1 MNRKFTSYQVNN
13 FIECKTKMLNW
24 AKQFN
29 IFCLLDNHQYNFSDS
44 QFECLLAA
52 GSVKTLQSTPGN
64 AFEGLQE
71 FVQEEQDWI
80 FGHLGYDLK
89 NEIENLSSQNFDG
102 IQFPDLFFFVP
113 QIILILKENKLEIG
127 VIDKDADVIFNAILS
142 TSASSLPIRSKPQK
156 IKSRFSKE
164 EYLSAVKHI
173 QQHILRGDCYEI
185 NFCQEFYAENCEI
198 DPLDIYL
205 KLSRLSPNP
214 FAGFY
219 KLNDKFLVCSSP
231 ERFLKKLGNKI
242 FSQPIKGT
250 SKRNLNNV
258 KEDERNKKK
267 LSRNKKEISENVM
280 VVDLV
285 RNDLSKVCIE
295 GSVKVEELFG
305 LYTFPQVH
313 QMISTVCGTID
324 KHASLSDI
332 LKATFPMGSMTGV
345 PKKSV
350 MHLIEKY
357 EKTKRGLF
365 SGAIGYITPEGDLP
379 AGQAGFDFNVVIRS
393 ILYNSTNKYV
403 SMQAGSAI
411 TFYSEAEREYEECLV
426 KIEAMKKVLK

>member
-1 MNRKFTSYQVNN
+1 
-13 FIECKTKMLNW
+13 MLNW
-24 AKQFN
+24 TKQFN
-29 IFCLLDNHQYNFSDS
+29 IFCLLDNHQYNFSDP

-52 GSVKTLQSTPGN
+52 GSVKTLQSIPGN

-80 FGHLGYDLK
+80 FGHLSYDLK

-113 QIILILKENKLEIG
+113 EIVLILKKDRLDIGLIKGDPNIVYEN
-127 VIDKDADVIFNAILS
+127 ILS
-142 TSASSLPIRSKPQK
+142 ASEDHQPGKSTLQ
-156 IKSRFSKE
+156 IKSRFLKE
-164 EYLSAVKHI
+164 EYLETVKQI

-205 KLSRLSPNP
+205 KLSLLSPNP

-231 ERFLKKLGNKI
+231 ERYLKKLGNKI

-250 SKRNLNNV
+250 SKRNLNNI

-267 LSRNKKEISENVM
+267 LSRSKKEISENVM

-313 QMISTVCGTID
+313 QIISTVSGTID

-350 MHLIEKY
+350 MQLIEKY
-357 EKTKRGLF
+357 EKTRRGLF
-365 SGAIGYITPEGDLP
+365 SGAIGYISPEGDLP

-411 TFYSEAEREYEECLV
+411 TFYSEAENEYEECLV
-426 KIEAMKKVLK
+426 KIEAMKKVLE

>member
-1 MNRKFTSYQVNN
+1 
-13 FIECKTKMLNW
+13 MLNW

-142 TSASSLPIRSKPQK
+142 TSASSLSIRSKPQK

-185 NFCQEFYAENCEI
+185 NFCQEFYAGNCEI

-267 LSRNKKEISENVM
+267 LSRSKKEISENVM